1 MLYKNDKIWVNN
13 LKILFDKNRIV
24 EFIPTKDMSMS
35 EKLNSLVR
43 LSIYLSISLALCKN
57 NYLYLYICITMGI
70 ITYLIYVFNDNL
82 EPYSDFKTEHESIYV
97 SPNIDENECKIPT
110 KDNPFMNPLL
120 TDKRTNKKA
129 CKSYNNIEIQ
139 NQINNNFN
147 NRLYK
152 DVSEVFNKN
161 NSQRSFYTV
170 PSTTFP
176 NDREKFTKWLYKLP
190 KTCKEGNGNQCVGNI
205 QTPHGALS
213 RHY

>member
-1 MLYKNDKIWVNN
+1 
-13 LKILFDKNRIV
+13 
-24 EFIPTKDMSMS
+24 
-35 EKLNSLVR
+35 
-43 LSIYLSISLALCKN
+43 
-57 NYLYLYICITMGI
+57 MGI

-129 CKSYNNIEIQ
+129 CKSYNNREIQ
-139 NQINNNFN
+139 KQINNNFN

-176 NDREKFTKWLYKLP
+176 NDRDKFTKWLYKLP
-190 KTCKEGNGNQCVGNI
+190 KTCKEGNGDQCVGNI
-205 QTPHGALS
+205 QTPHGASS